1 MEKMTTRSRKQVK
14 AGLKS
19 LQPLCGECVGFKCE
33 KLVPDNKMVCSKDP
47 KAARTSTSKTCPYFI
62 ADSKPLAPLMRRN
75 AFEGLV
81 SLIQEIPDDGLRA
94 LASLLY
100 NEKKTR
106 RTGMYFGQKV
116 YVRYRGAANADYLSN
131 FMSAIVLSASSEYV
145 RITSQ
150 DGRCNLTYSKKCF
163 PHIIPAEKFDELRKK
178 MIAKGRLVDPDVERL
193 ITKKLRAEEEYEL
206 NMTSDSSGGQITTID
221 TVFKENKAPRRKGKQ
236 TVDLVDLVNGMMS
249 GHGLSLE
256 KEARTYK
263 RSAKRSGDDQTISVS
278 GD

>member
-1 MEKMTTRSRKQVK
+1 MDKMTTRSRKQVK

-33 KLVPDNKMVCSKDP
+33 KLVPDKKHVCSKLD
-47 KAARTSTSKTCPYFI
+47 KTSTSKTCAYFI
-62 ADSKPLAPLMRRN
+62 ADAKPLKPLMRRN
-75 AFEGLV
+75 AFDSLV

-106 RTGMYFGQKV
+106 RAGLHFGQKV
-116 YVRYRGAANADYLSN
+116 YVRYRGAANANYLSN
-131 FMSAIVLSASSEYV
+131 FMSAIVLSANSEYV

-150 DGRCNLTYSKKCF
+150 DGRCNLTYSKQCF
-163 PHIIPAEKFDELRKK
+163 PHIIKAEDFDEMRKR
-178 MIAKGRLVDPDVERL
+178 MIARGRLVDPDTERL

-206 NMTSDSSGGQITTID
+206 NMTSDSAGGQITTID
-221 TVFKENKAPRRKGKQ
+221 TVFKENKAPRRKGKK

-249 GHGLSLE
+249 GRDVG
-256 KEARTYK
+256 KEAQRYK
-263 RSAKRSGDDQTISVS
+263 RSSKEDKGDLIISVS